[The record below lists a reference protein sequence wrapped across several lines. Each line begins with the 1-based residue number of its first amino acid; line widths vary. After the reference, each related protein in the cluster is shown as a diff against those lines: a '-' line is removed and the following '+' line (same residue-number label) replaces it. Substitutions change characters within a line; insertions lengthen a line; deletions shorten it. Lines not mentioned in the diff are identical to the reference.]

1 MAGYWNKELET
12 NKDALDKFQKQ
23 SLHWTV
29 RYAFDNAQFYH
40 DTFKKLNLHPGDIQ
54 TFEDLRKLPI
64 INKKTLRANQNLDIG
79 EFKLS
84 AAPIENS
91 TPYLTSGT
99 AGAPTIILRTDEEF
113 HAINAGS
120 SATALHA
127 MGIEKGD
134 RVLNYLPFVEIPI
147 TIGGKHYT
155 GKNISGEAAKYTI
168 GLMGCSEVKPTDIN
182 EKCAE
187 SALGLSTQLDRVGA
201 KWLGEGKD
209 PKNLG
214 FKSMMVTGE
223 PSSKSK
229 KKYIADTFGTEVFD
243 THGST
248 EFLLGLFDCEHHQG
262 MHTNYHVHAEVVNP
276 ETKENL
282 SEGEE
287 GHLIVTGLLPP
298 GVRGGT
304 VLLRYDIEDVTK
316 KLGNGCECGRTLDS
330 FDYTRRSSNEFVVG
344 AVKFKSEEFEKTLC
358 DFKDFKYITPE
369 YQIVVDFDER
379 PEMRQDTLTVN
390 LERRKLVETPEK
402 FDMILRDYIL
412 KDHPFLNDTVD
423 RGAVRFEV
431 KLVDGLEQSRGK
443 PKRLIDRR
451 VKI

>member
-1 MAGYWNKELET
+1 MVEYWGKELET
-12 NKDALDKFQKQ
+12 NKEALDKFQKQ

-29 RYAFDNAQFYH
+29 RYAFDNVQFYH
-40 DTFKKLNLHPGDIQ
+40 EMFKKSNLYPKDIQ

-64 INKKTLRANQNLDIG
+64 INKKTLRENQNLDTG

-84 AAPIENS
+84 ATSIENS

-99 AGAPTIILRTDEEF
+99 AGAPAIILKTDEEW
-113 HAINAGS
+113 HAINSGPSVA
-120 SATALHA
+120 ALHA

-147 TIGGKHYT
+147 TVGGKQYK
-155 GKNISGEAAKYTI
+155 GKNVSGEAAKYTLE
-168 GLMGCSEVKPTDIN
+168 LMECSEVKPTNIN

-187 SALGLSTQLDRVGA
+187 SALGLSTQIDRLGA
-201 KWLGEGKD
+201 KLFNEGKD
-209 PKNLG
+209 PKGLG

-229 KKYIADTFGTEVFD
+229 KKYIADAFNAEVYD

-262 MHTNYHVHAEVVNP
+262 MHANYHVHAEVVNP
-276 ETKENL
+276 ETGEKL

-287 GHLIVTGLLPP
+287 GHLVMTGLLPP
-298 GVRGGT
+298 EVKGGT
-304 VLLRYDIEDVTK
+304 VLLRYDIQDVTK
-316 KLGNGCECGRTLDS
+316 KLDKCKCGRVLDV

-344 AVKFKSEEFEKTLC
+344 AVKFKSEELEQILC

-379 PEMRQDTLTVN
+379 PEVRQDILTVN

-402 FDMILRDYIL
+402 LDVILRDYIL
-412 KDHPFLNDTVD
+412 KKHPFLNDTVA
-423 RGAVRFEV
+423 REAVRFEV
-431 KLVDGLEQSRGK
+431 KLVDGIELPRGK
-443 PKRLIDRR
+443 PKRLIDKRT
-451 VKI
+451 KI

>member
-1 MAGYWNKELET
+1 MVGYWNKELET
-12 NKDALDKFQKQ
+12 DKRALDKFQNQ

-29 RYAFDNAQFYH
+29 NYAFENVPFYH
-40 DTFKKLNLHPGDIQ
+40 EMFRKLNLYPKDVQ

-64 INKKTLRANQNLDIG
+64 INKKVLRENQNLDTG

-84 AAPIENS
+84 ATSIENS

-99 AGAPTIILRTDEEF
+99 AGAPTVILRTDEEF
-113 HAINAGS
+113 HASNAGS
-120 SATALHA
+120 SVTALRA

-147 TIGGKHYT
+147 TVGGKQYK

-168 GLMGCSEVKPTDIN
+168 GLMGCSEVKPTDVN

-187 SALGLSTQLDRVGA
+187 SALGLSTQIDRLGA

-209 PKNLG
+209 PKKLG
-214 FKSMMVTGE
+214 FKSIMVSGE

-229 KKYIADTFGTEVFD
+229 KEYIRDTFNAEVYD

-248 EFLLGLFDCEHHQG
+248 EFLLGLFDCEYHQG
-262 MHTNYHVHAEVVNP
+262 MHANYNVHAEVTNP
-276 ETKENL
+276 KTGEIL

-287 GHLIVTGLLPP
+287 GHLVMTGLLPP
-298 GVRGGT
+298 GVKGGT

-316 KLGNGCECGRTLDS
+316 KLGNKCECDRILDA
-330 FDYTRRSSNEFVVG
+330 FDYTHRSSNEFVVG
-344 AVKFKSEEFEKTLC
+344 AVKFRSEEFEQMLC

-379 PEMRQDTLTVN
+379 PEVRQDILTVN
-390 LERRKLVETPEK
+390 LERRKLVETPEN
-402 FDMILRDYIL
+402 FDAILRDYML
-412 KDHPFLNDTVD
+412 KEHPFLNDTVS
-423 RGAVRFEV
+423 REAVRFEV
-431 KLVDGLEQSRGK
+431 KLVDGIELPRGK

-451 VKI
+451 LK